1 VQKKQAES
9 VRYQSYDQWLLP
21 GSASTSPGAATPTS
35 HKRKSFLTRP
45 GMSSEEKKIFLLLQS
60 IIFQYHGLDDAE
72 QQLLQQSAEELQ
84 GREELN
90 WAQEFIAEDYLTAF
104 DRARAFLQGVELE
117 AEKKLD
123 YLYQVWLSN
132 NAKGYITEM
141 EATAMLRLARDW
153 KLEGE
158 LVQRVRG

>member
-1 VQKKQAES
+1 
-9 VRYQSYDQWLLP
+9 
-21 GSASTSPGAATPTS
+21 
-35 HKRKSFLTRP
+35 
-45 GMSSEEKKIFLLLQS
+45 MSSEEKKIFLLLQS

-72 QQLLQQSAEELQ
+72 QQLLQQSAEALQ
-84 GREELN
+84 GQEELS

-104 DRARAFLQGVELE
+104 DRARSFLQGIVLE
-117 AEKKLD
+117 TEKKLD

-158 LVQRVRG
+158 LIQKVRG